1 MENTCSDCKR
11 FVQHYTFC
19 NGKIMRVYC
28 GHCGYPRTKIRKP
41 DCKACGHYEQ
51 GIKDEENF
59 ANKEYLTKRLF
70 EYVLNLELIPQIEDY
85 KIQK

>member
-28 GHCGYPRTKIRKP
+28 GHCGYPRTKIR
-41 DCKACGHYEQ
+41 
-51 GIKDEENF
+51 NF
-59 ANKEYLTKRLF
+59 AFLIFNFALTKKQGKL
-70 EYVLNLELIPQIEDY
+70 
-85 KIQK
+85 